1 MTKVIFLKNENN
13 LFTKLEVKGH
23 TGFAEHGSDT
33 LCAAISAIV
42 QTGALGLVNVLNIK
56 DTKISRN
63 DKKGY
68 FLVELP
74 SSLNLEVINQAQV
87 VFKTMYAG
95 LSDLSSGYSKF
106 IKLEVK

>member
-1 MTKVIFLKNENN
+1 MTKIIFFKNEYN

-23 TGFAEHGSDT
+23 TGFAELGNDT

-42 QTGALGLVNVLNIK
+42 QTGALGFIQVLNLK
-56 DTKISRN
+56 ETKISRN

-74 SSLNLEVINQAQV
+74 SSLNSENLNAAQV
-87 VFKTMYAG
+87 IFNTMLAG
-95 LSDLSSGYSKF
+95 LTDLSEGYSKF